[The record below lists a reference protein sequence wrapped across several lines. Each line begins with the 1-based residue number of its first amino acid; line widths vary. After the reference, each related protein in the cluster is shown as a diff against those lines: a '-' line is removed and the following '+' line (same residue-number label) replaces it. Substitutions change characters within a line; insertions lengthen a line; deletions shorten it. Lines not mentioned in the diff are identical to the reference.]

1 MTPPHAITP
10 ALGDFLTWL
19 NVLAWTSL
27 GIGIACT
34 IGVAVDVIRRPQ
46 KMAVM
51 NVVWPVSMLFGGF
64 LWLGGYLRWG
74 RTPAPSQNADDAE
87 TPMAVAVGTGTNHC
101 GAGCAL
107 GDLIAEWVAFLI
119 PAVAVAFGWGWLFQ
133 DKMFAVWILDFILAF
148 GLGII
153 FQYFAIAPMRGLGLG
168 KGLIEALKADAASIT
183 SWQVGMY
190 GAMALIQL
198 VLFPALFGGRA
209 PVNSP
214 EFWFAMQ
221 WAMLLGF
228 VTAYPVNWLLIR
240 VGIKER
246 M

>member
-1 MTPPHAITP
+1 MAAP
-10 ALGDFLTWL
+10 LGDFPTWL
-19 NVLAWTSL
+19 NTLAWTSL

-34 IGVAVDVIRRPQ
+34 FVVAIDVIRRPQ

-51 NVVWPVSMLFGGF
+51 NVVWPVSMLFGGL
-64 LWLGGYLRWG
+64 LWSAGYLRWG
-74 RTPAPSQNADDAE
+74 RARARSRDAEDTDDTE
-87 TPMAVAVGTGTNHC
+87 TPMPVAVATGANHC

-107 GDLIAEWVAFLI
+107 GDLIAEWLAFLL
-119 PAVAVAFGWGWLFQ
+119 PAIGVLFGWGWLFQ

-153 FQYFAIAPMRGLGLG
+153 FQYFAIAPMRGLGLRQ
-168 KGLIEALKADAASIT
+168 GLIEALKADAASIT
-183 SWQVGMY
+183 SWQIGMY

-198 VLFPALFGGRA
+198 LLFPALFGGRA

-228 VTAYPVNWLLIR
+228 ATAYPVNWLLIR

>member
-1 MTPPHAITP
+1 MTP
-10 ALGDFLTWL
+10 ALGSFPSWL
-19 NVLAWTSL
+19 NVLAWTS
-27 GIGIACT
+27 ISV
-34 IGVAVDVIRRPQ
+34 GVACALIVTIDVIRRPQ

-51 NVVWPVSMLFGGF
+51 NVVWPASMLFGGL
-64 LWLGGYLRWG
+64 LWFGGYLRWG
-74 RTPAPSQNADDAE
+74 RTRSQNDE
-87 TPMAVAVGTGTNHC
+87 KTPMPVAVATGTNHC

-107 GDLIAEWVAFLI
+107 GDLVAERVAFLI
-119 PAVAVAFGWGWLFQ
+119 PAVAVVFGWGWLFK

-153 FQYFAIAPMRGLGLG
+153 FQYFAIAPMRGLNLHQ
-168 KGLIEALKADAASIT
+168 GLIEALKADAASIT
-183 SWQVGMY
+183 SWQIGMY

-198 VLFPALFGGRA
+198 LLFPALFGGRA

-228 VTAYPVNWLLIR
+228 STAYPVNWLLIH

>member
-1 MTPPHAITP
+1 MAAP
-10 ALGDFLTWL
+10 LGDFPTWL
-19 NVLAWTSL
+19 NNLAWISL

-34 IGVAVDVIRRPQ
+34 FVVAIDVIRRPQ

-51 NVVWPVSMLFGGF
+51 NVVWPVSMLFGGL
-64 LWLGGYLRWG
+64 LWSAGYLRWG
-74 RTPAPSQNADDAE
+74 RAPARSRDAEDTDDTE
-87 TPMAVAVGTGTNHC
+87 TPMPVAVATGANHC

-107 GDLIAEWVAFLI
+107 GDLIAEWLAFLLPGI
-119 PAVAVAFGWGWLFQ
+119 AVLFGWGWLFQ

-153 FQYFAIAPMRGLGLG
+153 FQYFAIAPMRGLGLRQ
-168 KGLIEALKADAASIT
+168 GLIEALKADAASIT
-183 SWQVGMY
+183 SWQIGMY

-198 VLFPALFGGRA
+198 LLFPALFGGRA

-228 VTAYPVNWLLIR
+228 ATAYPVNWLLIR